1 MDFAVRKGGLMEN
14 LIEKALILISCA
26 LVVTS
31 VIFVTLKL
39 LEIIDWSWAIALA
52 PLWAPIALAVVIC
65 CLYIVIMTIMDILE
79 DR

>member
-1 MDFAVRKGGLMEN
+1 MKKVNVLV
-14 LIEKALILISCA
+14 SCV

-39 LEIIDWSWAIALA
+39 LEIIDWSWAIVLA
-52 PLWAPIALAVVIC
+52 PLWAPVALAVVLI
-65 CLYIVIMTIMDILE
+65 CLYIVVMTIMDILE